1 MFGLAGPGKN
11 ATHKPGR
18 VILLEAFAEGADFRS
33 SMTRPVF
40 AGQSFVGPAEA
51 HGDSFQSMKYSYIGR
66 AALKQLFS
74 GFRLPYMVMFETT
87 LMCNMFCEYCIFG
100 EEGKFND
107 LQSRATRDR
116 IFRRIDEFCE
126 MGIFA
131 LSFSG
136 GEPLLNPSTCDYI
149 AYAADKGMW
158 TSMPTNGLLIR
169 KYADGV
175 ARLDMLEV
183 SIDSLDEK
191 RFAKRRGIDGL
202 PRILDNLEFVLKKRK
217 PFTTQINAA
226 VNLENLNDLSD
237 LAEFCRQ
244 RDLVLHP
251 EAVHNVM
258 RQGELLPDSELH
270 GAEIDQV
277 ERTLRELRHAYPR
290 NVRFY
295 THYYDFYRNGGF
307 GPKFP
312 CRHPSK
318 LISMKPE
325 GAIHLP
331 CAFATLYQSQLPLQ
345 EILASDEA
353 RAIIAQ
359 EATLWDFCKGCKI
372 GCPYEVSAFTN
383 SPMLAAETGL
393 NFLRVN

>member
-1 MFGLAGPGKN
+1 
-11 ATHKPGR
+11 
-18 VILLEAFAEGADFRS
+18 
-33 SMTRPVF
+33 
-40 AGQSFVGPAEA
+40 
-51 HGDSFQSMKYSYIGR
+51 MKYTYIAR
-66 AALKQLFS
+66 SALKQLKA
-74 GFRLPYMVMFETT
+74 GFKLPYMVMFETT

-107 LQSRATRDR
+107 LQTRAVRER
-116 IFRRIDEFCE
+116 IFQRIDEFCE
-126 MGIFA
+126 MGVFA

-158 TSMPTNGLLIR
+158 TSMPTNGLLIK

-183 SIDSLDEK
+183 SIDCLDRQ

-202 PRILDNLEFVLKKRK
+202 PRILENLEFVLKKRK

-226 VNLENLNDLSD
+226 VNIENLDDLPA
-237 LAEFCRQ
+237 LAAFCKE

-258 RQGELLPDSELH
+258 RSGELLPDCELH
-270 GAEIDQV
+270 GHEIDRV
-277 ERTLRELRHAYPR
+277 EAALRNVRASFPK

-295 THYYDFYRNGGF
+295 THYYDFYRQGGF
-307 GPKFP
+307 GAKFP

-318 LISMKPE
+318 LISMKPD
-325 GAIHLP
+325 GSVHLP
-331 CAFATLYQSQLPLQ
+331 CAFVTLFKSQAPLREIFALPAVQ
-345 EILASDEA
+345 K
-353 RAIIAQ
+353 IIAQ
-359 EATLWDFCKGCKI
+359 EATLWDFCNGCKI

-383 SPMLAAETGL
+383 NPMLAAESAL
-393 NFLRVN
+393 NFLRVV

>member
-1 MFGLAGPGKN
+1 M
-11 ATHKPGR
+11 R
-18 VILLEAFAEGADFRS
+18 
-33 SMTRPVF
+33 
-40 AGQSFVGPAEA
+40 
-51 HGDSFQSMKYSYIGR
+51 YSYI
-66 AALKQLFS
+66 AKCALKQLTT
-74 GFRLPYMVMFETT
+74 GFKLPYMVMFETT

-107 LQSRATRDR
+107 LQTRAVRER
-116 IFRRIDEFCE
+116 IFKRIDEFCE

-149 AYAADKGMW
+149 AYAADRGMW

-175 ARLDMLEV
+175 NRLDLLEV
-183 SIDSLDEK
+183 SIDSLDRQ

-202 PRILDNLEFVLKKRK
+202 PRIRENLDFVLKKRR

-226 VNLENLNDLSD
+226 VNLENLGDLPE
-237 LAEFCRQ
+237 LAEFCKQ

-258 RQGELLPDSELH
+258 RDGEALPDAELH
-270 GAEIDQV
+270 GKDIDRV
-277 ERTLRELRHAYPR
+277 EMSLRDLRAAYPE

-295 THYYDFYRNGGF
+295 THYYDFYRKGGF

-318 LISMKPE
+318 LVSMKPD
-325 GAIHLP
+325 GSLHFP
-331 CAFATLYQSQLPLQ
+331 CAFVTLHKSQAPLR
-345 EILASDEA
+345 EIFASEKVKK
-353 RAIIAQ
+353 IIAQ
-359 EATLWDFCKGCKI
+359 EATLWDFCQGCKI
-372 GCPYEVSAFTN
+372 GCPYEVSAYTN
-383 SPMLAAETGL
+383 SPMLAVESGL
-393 NFLRVN
+393 NFLRIV

>member
-1 MFGLAGPGKN
+1 
-11 ATHKPGR
+11 
-18 VILLEAFAEGADFRS
+18 V
-33 SMTRPVF
+33 
-40 AGQSFVGPAEA
+40 
-51 HGDSFQSMKYSYIGR
+51 KYSYI
-66 AALKQLFS
+66 AKSALKQVRS
-74 GFRLPYMVMFETT
+74 GFKLPYMVMFETT

-107 LQSRATRDR
+107 LQTRAVRER
-116 IFRRIDEFCE
+116 IFKRIDEFCE

-136 GEPLLNPSTCDYI
+136 GEPLLNPNTSDYI

-158 TSMPTNGLLIR
+158 TSMPTNGLLIK

-175 ARLDMLEV
+175 GRLDMLEV
-183 SIDSLDEK
+183 SIDSLNPQ
-191 RFAKRRGIDGL
+191 RFAKRRGVDGL
-202 PRILDNLEFVLKKRK
+202 PKILDNLEFVLKRRK

-226 VNLENLNDLSD
+226 VNLENLGDLEA
-237 LAEFCRQ
+237 LAEFCRE
-244 RDLVLHP
+244 RNLVLHP

-258 RQGELLPDSELH
+258 RGGELLPDSELH
-270 GAEIDQV
+270 GKEIDTV
-277 ERTLRELRHAYPR
+277 ETVLRNLRLKYPK

-295 THYYDFYRNGGF
+295 THYYEFYRRGGF
-307 GPKFP
+307 GAQFP

-318 LISMKPE
+318 LISMKPD

-331 CAFATLYQSQLPLQ
+331 CAFVTLFQSQDPLK
-345 EILASDEA
+345 EIFASKKVKM
-353 RAIIAQ
+353 IISQ

-383 SPMLAAETGL
+383 SPMLALESGL
-393 NFLRVN
+393 DFLRIT

>member
-1 MFGLAGPGKN
+1 
-11 ATHKPGR
+11 
-18 VILLEAFAEGADFRS
+18 
-33 SMTRPVF
+33 
-40 AGQSFVGPAEA
+40 
-51 HGDSFQSMKYSYIGR
+51 MKYPYI
-66 AALKQLFS
+66 AKSLLKHVRS
-74 GFRLPYMVMFETT
+74 GFKLPYMVMFETT

-107 LQSRATRDR
+107 LQTRAARDR
-116 IFRRIDEFCE
+116 IFKRIDEFCD

-136 GEPLLNPSTCDYI
+136 GEPLLNPNTSDYI
-149 AYAADKGMW
+149 AYAADKGLW
-158 TSMPTNGLLIR
+158 TSMPTNGLLIK

-183 SIDSLDEK
+183 SIDSLNPQ
-191 RFAKRRGIDGL
+191 RFAKRRGVDGL
-202 PRILDNLEFVLKKRK
+202 AKILDNLDFVLKKRK

-226 VNLENLNDLSD
+226 VNLENLQDLPE
-237 LAEFCRQ
+237 LAKFCQ
-244 RDLVLHP
+244 GRDLVLHP

-258 RQGELLPDSELH
+258 RRGELLPDSELH
-270 GAEIDQV
+270 GKEIDAV
-277 ERTLRELRHAYPR
+277 ESFLRNLRLDYPK

-295 THYYDFYRNGGF
+295 THYYEFYRKGGF
-307 GPKFP
+307 GAQFP

-325 GAIHLP
+325 GSIHLP
-331 CAFATLYQSQLPLQ
+331 CAFVTLFESQAPLK
-345 EILASDEA
+345 EIFASKTA
-353 RAIIAQ
+353 KMILSQ

-383 SPMLAAETGL
+383 SPMLALESGL
-393 NFLRVN
+393 DFLRIT

>member
-1 MFGLAGPGKN
+1 
-11 ATHKPGR
+11 
-18 VILLEAFAEGADFRS
+18 
-33 SMTRPVF
+33 
-40 AGQSFVGPAEA
+40 
-51 HGDSFQSMKYSYIGR
+51 MKYSYI
-66 AALKQLFS
+66 AKSFLKQLGS
-74 GFRLPYMVMFETT
+74 GFSLPYMVMFETT

-107 LQSRATRDR
+107 LQTRAVRER
-116 IFRRIDEFCE
+116 IFQRIDEFCD
-126 MGIFA
+126 MGIYA

-149 AYAADKGMW
+149 AHAADKGMW
-158 TSMPTNGLLIR
+158 TSMPTNGLLIK

-183 SIDSLDEK
+183 SIDSLDER
-191 RFAKRRGIDGL
+191 RFAKRRGLSGL
-202 PRILDNLEFVLKKRK
+202 PKILDNLEFVLKRRK

-226 VNLENLNDLSD
+226 VNLENLYDLPE

-258 RQGELLPDSELH
+258 RGGESLPDYELH
-270 GAEIDQV
+270 GQEIDKV
-277 ERTLRELRHAYPR
+277 ELFLRELRMSYPK

-295 THYYDFYRNGGF
+295 THYYDFYRQGGF
-307 GPKFP
+307 GEKFP

-318 LISMKPE
+318 LISMKPD
-325 GAIHLP
+325 GSVHLP
-331 CAFATLYQSQLPLQ
+331 CAFVTLFKSQAPLK
-345 EILASDEA
+345 EVFSAEPV
-353 RAIIAQ
+353 RRIIAQ

-372 GCPYEVSAFTN
+372 GCPYEVSAYTN
-383 SPMLAAETGL
+383 SPMLALESGL
-393 NFLRVN
+393 DFLRIT

>member
-1 MFGLAGPGKN
+1 MKHRYIAKCATKHLA
-11 ATHKPGR
+11 
-18 VILLEAFAEGADFRS
+18 
-33 SMTRPVF
+33 
-40 AGQSFVGPAEA
+40 
-51 HGDSFQSMKYSYIGR
+51 
-66 AALKQLFS
+66 S
-74 GFRLPYMVMFETT
+74 GFKLPYMVMFETT

-107 LQSRATRDR
+107 LQTRAVRER
-116 IFRRIDEFCE
+116 IFQRIDEFCE
-126 MGIFA
+126 MGLFA

-136 GEPLLNPSTCDYI
+136 GEPLLNPNTCDYI

-158 TSMPTNGLLIR
+158 TSMPTNGLLIK
-169 KYADGV
+169 KYANGV

-183 SIDSLDEK
+183 SIDCLDPK

-202 PRILDNLEFVLKKRK
+202 PRILENLEFVLKKRK

-226 VNLENLNDLSD
+226 VNLENLDDLPA
-237 LAEFCRQ
+237 LAEFCKA

-258 RQGELLPDSELH
+258 RSGESLPDCELH
-270 GAEIDQV
+270 GHDVDMV
-277 ERTLRELRHAYPR
+277 ESGLRNLRETFPK

-307 GPKFP
+307 GAKFP

-318 LISMKPE
+318 LISMKPD
-325 GAIHLP
+325 GSIHLP
-331 CAFATLYQSQLPLQ
+331 CAFVTLYKSQAPLKEIFALPVVQ
-345 EILASDEA
+345 K
-353 RAIIAQ
+353 IISK
-359 EATLWDFCKGCKI
+359 EETLWDFCKGCKI

-383 SPMLAAETGL
+383 NPMLAAESAL
-393 NFLRVN
+393 NFLRVV

>member
-1 MFGLAGPGKN
+1 
-11 ATHKPGR
+11 
-18 VILLEAFAEGADFRS
+18 
-33 SMTRPVF
+33 
-40 AGQSFVGPAEA
+40 
-51 HGDSFQSMKYSYIGR
+51 MKSSYI
-66 AALKQLFS
+66 AKSFLKQLVS
-74 GFRLPYMVMFETT
+74 GFKLPYMVMFETT

-107 LQSRATRDR
+107 LQTRGQRDR

-136 GEPLLNPSTCDYI
+136 GEPLLNPNTSDYI
-149 AYAADKGMW
+149 AYAANRGMW
-158 TSMPTNGLLIR
+158 TSMPTNGLLIK

-183 SIDSLDEK
+183 SIDSLNAQ
-191 RFAKRRGIDGL
+191 RFAKRRGLDGL
-202 PRILDNLEFVLKKRK
+202 PKILSNLDFVLSKRK

-226 VNLENLNDLSD
+226 VNLENLYDLPD
-237 LAEFCRQ
+237 LAAFCKE

-258 RQGELLPDSELH
+258 RGGEALPDAELH
-270 GAEIDQV
+270 GREIDQV
-277 ERTLRELRHAYPR
+277 ELFLRELRAAYPK

-295 THYYDFYRNGGF
+295 THYYEFYRNGGF

-312 CRHPSK
+312 CRHPSR
-318 LISMKPE
+318 LISMKPD

-331 CAFATLYQSQLPLQ
+331 CAFITLHKSQAPLT
-345 EILASDEA
+345 EILASDAA
-353 RAIIAQ
+353 RKIIAQ
-359 EATLWDFCKGCKI
+359 ETTLWNFCKGCKI

-383 SPMLAAETGL
+383 NPMLALESGL
-393 NFLRVN
+393 NFLRIM